1 MNHPFSAIRQSKVS
15 EDIVEQIKA
24 LIKDGQL
31 KPGERLP
38 SERQL
43 AQILEVGR
51 SSLREAIN
59 SLAMMGLVE
68 VRQRKGIFIGTVSTP
83 LITDPLRQLMAADK
97 NTFNHLY
104 DIRID
109 IEVASAMGAA
119 ENRSEEQLE
128 VISACLVS
136 MRTANGDHSY
146 STEGDLQF
154 HLAIAE
160 ATDNFL
166 RVHIIKEIFDI
177 ARKHIDAA
185 LETITTLQGNID
197 AIYRQH
203 AEIYQAIA
211 DRQPSEAGYAMRDH
225 LQWVKSQLKT
235 FL

>member
-1 MNHPFSAIRQSKVS
+1 MNYPFSAIRQSKVS
-15 EDIVEQIKA
+15 EDIVEQIKT
-24 LIKDGQL
+24 LIREGQL

-68 VRQRKGIFIGTVSTP
+68 VRQRKGIYVGSVSAS
-83 LITDPLRQLMAADK
+83 LISDPLRQLMASDRDMF
-97 NTFNHLY
+97 THLY

-109 IEVASAMGAA
+109 IEVASATAAA
-119 ENRSEEQLE
+119 ENRSTEQLG
-128 VISACLVS
+128 VIASYLAS
-136 MRTANGDHSY
+136 MQDTGHDHSY
-146 STEGDLQF
+146 NPVSDLQF

-160 ATDNFL
+160 ATGNFL

-177 ARKHIDAA
+177 ARSQLHTAI
-185 LETITTLQGNID
+185 ETITTLQGNID
-197 AIYRQH
+197 AIFRQH
-203 AEIYQAIA
+203 SDIYKAIA
-211 DRQPSEAGYAMRDH
+211 DKDPSGAGAAMGIH
-225 LQWVKSQLKT
+225 LQWVKSEVNT

>member
-1 MNHPFSAIRQSKVS
+1 MDHPFSAIRQSKVS
-15 EDIVEQIKA
+15 EDIVEQIKK
-24 LIKDGQL
+24 LIRDGQL

-68 VRQRKGIFIGTVSTP
+68 VRQRKGIYVGTVSTP
-83 LITDPLRQLMAADK
+83 LISDPLRQMMAADRNSFK
-97 NTFNHLY
+97 DLY

-109 IEVASAMGAA
+109 IEVASAMAAA
-119 ENRSEEQLE
+119 ENRSEEQLA
-128 VISACLVS
+128 VIASCLAS
-136 MRTANGDHSY
+136 MRGADGDHSY
-146 STEGDLQF
+146 HTQSDLTF

-166 RVHIIKEIFDI
+166 RLHIIKEIFDI
-177 ARKHIDAA
+177 ARSQLNIA
-185 LETITTLQGNID
+185 LETITALQGNID
-197 AIYRQH
+197 VIYRQH
-203 AEIYQAIA
+203 SEIYKAIS
-211 DRQPSEAGYAMRDH
+211 DKNRQGAGAAMRSH
-225 LQWVKSQLKT
+225 LQWVKTELNT

>member
-24 LIKDGQL
+24 LISEGEL

-83 LITDPLRQLMAADK
+83 LITDPLRELIATDK
-97 NTFNHLY
+97 NTFTHLY

-109 IEVASAMGAA
+109 IEVASAMAAA
-119 ENRSEEQLE
+119 ENRTPGQLRA
-128 VISACLVS
+128 ISRCLET
-136 MRTANGDHSY
+136 MRNTDGDRFF
-146 STEGDLQF
+146 STENDLRF
-154 HLAIAE
+154 HQAIAE
-160 ATDNFL
+160 AADNFL
-166 RVHIIKEIFDI
+166 RVHIIREIFDI
-177 ARKHIDAA
+177 ARGHIDAA
-185 LETITTLQGNID
+185 LVTITTLQANID

-203 AEIYQAIA
+203 AGIYQSIESK
-211 DRQPSEAGYAMRDH
+211 DPTGAGAAMRDH
-225 LQWVKSQLKT
+225 LQWVKSQLHT

>member
-1 MNHPFSAIRQSKVS
+1 MSHPFSAIRQSKVS
-15 EDIVEQIKA
+15 EDIVEQIKV
-24 LIKDGQL
+24 LIRDGQL

-38 SERQL
+38 SERKL

-83 LITDPLRQLMAADK
+83 LITDPLRQLASADK
-97 NTFNHLY
+97 KAFTHLY

-109 IEVASAMGAA
+109 IEVASAMAA
-119 ENRSEEQLE
+119 ADHRSVEQLE
-128 VISACLVS
+128 VISTCLEA
-136 MRTANGDHSY
+136 MHNAHGGYSY
-146 STEGDLQF
+146 STEGDLRF

-177 ARKHIDAA
+177 ARSQLDAA
-185 LETITTLQGNID
+185 LETITTLQRNID
-197 AIYRQH
+197 AIYQQH
-203 AEIYQAIA
+203 SEIYRAIA
-211 DRQPSEAGYAMRDH
+211 DKNRQGAGAAMRSH
-225 LQWVKSQLKT
+225 LQWVKSELNT

>member
-24 LIKDGQL
+24 LIRDGQL

-38 SERQL
+38 SERKL

-68 VRQRKGIFIGTVSTP
+68 VRQRKGIYIGTVSTP
-83 LITDPLRQLMAADK
+83 LITDPLRQLTAADK
-97 NTFNHLY
+97 NTFTHLY

-109 IEVASAMGAA
+109 IEVASAMAAA
-119 ENRSEEQLE
+119 EHRSAEQLE
-128 VISACLVS
+128 VIGACVSA
-136 MRTANGDHSY
+136 MRNTDGEHSY
-146 STEGDLQF
+146 TTEGDLQF

-160 ATDNFL
+160 AADNFL

-177 ARKHIDAA
+177 ARSHIDAA
-185 LETITTLQGNID
+185 LETITTLQRNID

-203 AEIYQAIA
+203 SVIYQAIA
-211 DRQPSEAGYAMRDH
+211 DKDPQGAGSAMRSH
-225 LQWVKSQLKT
+225 LQWVKSELNT

>member
-1 MNHPFSAIRQSKVS
+1 MNYPFSAIRQSKVS

-24 LIKDGQL
+24 LIRSGQL

-38 SERQL
+38 SERRL

-59 SLAMMGLVE
+59 SLSMMGLVE
-68 VRQRKGIFIGTVSTP
+68 VRQRKGIYIGTVSTP
-83 LITDPLRQLMAADK
+83 LISDPLRQLTAADK
-97 NTFNHLY
+97 NAFTQLY

-109 IEVASAMGAA
+109 IEVASAMAA
-119 ENRSEEQLE
+119 ADNRSAEQLE
-128 VISACLVS
+128 VISSCLTS
-136 MRTANGDHSY
+136 MRDKNGGHSY
-146 STEGDLQF
+146 NIEGDLQF
-154 HLAIAE
+154 HMAIAE

-177 ARKHIDAA
+177 ARSQLNTA

-197 AIYRQH
+197 TIYRQH
-203 AEIYQAIA
+203 SEICQSIA
-211 DRQPSEAGYAMRDH
+211 DKDRPGAGAAMRRH
-225 LQWVKSQLKT
+225 LQWVKSELNT

>member
-24 LIKDGQL
+24 LIRDGQL

-38 SERQL
+38 SERKL

-59 SLAMMGLVE
+59 SLSMMGLVE
-68 VRQRKGIFIGTVSTP
+68 VRQRKGIFIGTVSAP
-83 LITDPLRQLMAADK
+83 LISDPLRQLTAADK
-97 NTFNHLY
+97 KAFTHLY

-109 IEVASAMGAA
+109 IEVASAMAA
-119 ENRSEEQLE
+119 ADHRSEEQLK
-128 VISACLVS
+128 VISSCLS
-136 MRTANGDHSY
+136 AMDNSGGKHSY
-146 STEGDLQF
+146 SIEGDLKF

-166 RVHIIKEIFDI
+166 RVHIIKETFDI
-177 ARKHIDAA
+177 ARSQIDTA
-185 LETITTLQGNID
+185 LETITTLQRNID

-211 DRQPSEAGYAMRDH
+211 DKDRASAGAAMRSH
-225 LQWVKSQLKT
+225 LQWVKSELNT